1 MATRV
6 AYAAATSHLNL
17 GGIPNKE
24 TYLARGPLRPLFTF
38 AQLQERC
45 PNLRQL
51 NVLLVPKTGSTSL
64 NELVKTACKR
74 PETPHIRVWGSHEV
88 VPSDTCQTA
97 SVAMLRNPC
106 ERLPSM
112 YRHFEILWG
121 LHRNARLNRHWVQQA
136 PNADVFVSLLRTHWH
151 EVMGNKML
159 PFVVNNGTTP
169 NVGRSFQ
176 SSAQKHDVTLMP
188 QALWFG
194 NMTVALCVTRF
205 EEEVSDLFS
214 AVGCKPIAERYSNHE
229 VNASS
234 DKYTL
239 SPAGCRATRAL
250 CSHDAE
256 LWDHHCAHGL
266 RSKRLHDIPPVRH
279 PTVPFARGV
288 FDRTANAP
296 LEVTKPGQ

>member
-1 MATRV
+1 MADATAV
-6 AYAAATSHLNL
+6 AASHLDL
-17 GGIPNKE
+17 AGMPNKE
-24 TYLARGPLRPLFTF
+24 AYLARGPLRPMFTY
-38 AQLQERC
+38 AQLKQRC
-45 PNLRQL
+45 PDLGQL

-64 NELVKTACKR
+64 NEMVNVACKR
-74 PETPHIRVWGSHEV
+74 LEPPRIRVWYAHEV

-97 SVAMLRNPC
+97 SVAFLRDPC

-121 LHRNARLNRHWVQQA
+121 LHRNVKLNRHWVQQA

-151 EVMGNKML
+151 EVMGNKVL
-159 PFVVNNGTTP
+159 PFVVNNGTTTP

-188 QALWFG
+188 QALWIG

-205 EEEVSDLFS
+205 EEEVSALFS
-214 AVGCKPIAERYSNHE
+214 AVGCKPMAERYSNHE

-250 CSHDAE
+250 FSQDAE
-256 LWDHHCAHGL
+256 LWDNHCAHGL
-266 RSKRLHDIPPVRH
+266 RSKRLHDIPPVRR

-288 FDRTANAP
+288 FARTASAP
-296 LEVTKPGQ
+296 LGITKPGQ